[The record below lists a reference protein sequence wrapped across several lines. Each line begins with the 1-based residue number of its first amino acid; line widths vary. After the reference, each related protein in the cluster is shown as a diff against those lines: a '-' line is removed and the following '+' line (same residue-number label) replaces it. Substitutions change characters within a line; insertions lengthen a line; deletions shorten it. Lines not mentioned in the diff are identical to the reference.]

1 MKKEIKKLTN
11 LKKLVRLES
20 AKILKRVQDDK
31 LGFTLAEVLIT
42 LGIIGVVAAMTM
54 PSLIQKHQEKV
65 TVAKL
70 KKVYSVLSQA
80 FLQAC
85 NEYGTPDSWELAKNG
100 EPAVNAAPKIKQ
112 FLKVADDC
120 GVNDCENYSIRG
132 GHFRVLRGG
141 IYGSSYYSN
150 DYKLKLTD
158 GTELSF
164 RENIDG
170 GGIMIL
176 ADLNGQ
182 QGPNTMGKDIFYFAF
197 LNDGKIIPGGIGYD
211 PKDTTVFQAC
221 NPKMEGWNCTAWVI
235 YNENLDYLR
244 CADELSWNGKTKC
257 SD

>member
-141 IYGSSYYSN
+141 IYGSGYYSN

-164 RENIDG
+164 RENSPVFMALVDI
-170 GGIMIL
+170 
-176 ADLNGQ
+176 NGQ
-182 QGPNTMGKDIFYFAF
+182 QGPNTMGKDIFHFAF
-197 LNDGKIIPGGIGYD
+197 RSDGTMVPGGIGAD
-211 PKDTTVFQAC
+211 PKNMGFSAC
-221 NPKMEGWNCTAWVI
+221 NPKMEGWNCAAWVI
-235 YNENLDYLR
+235 YNENMDYLR
-244 CADELSWNGKTKC
+244 CADELSWDGKHKC